1 MSTEKRYIDVR
12 DIPVEIDRKDIKNLH
27 IGVYPPNGRVRAAT
41 PLHLD
46 DEAVRLAVVS
56 RLSWIKKQ
64 QESFKYQERQ
74 SKREMITGESHYFK
88 GKRYRLDVVESE
100 GRQEVRLI
108 NNKTMQIKVQ
118 PGTNSDKRL
127 ALLQKWYRQQL
138 RNVINDLRP
147 IWEQKMEVEI
157 AELKIKIMKTKWGSC
172 NIEDQR
178 IWLNLELAKKS
189 VSCTEYILVHEMIH
203 FFERHHTERFRQLME
218 YYLPDWRLRKDE
230 LNASPLAHEEW
241 RY

>member
-12 DIPVEIDRKDIKNLH
+12 GIEVEIERKDIKNLH

-46 DEAVRLAVVS
+46 NEAVRLAVVS

-64 QESFKYQERQ
+64 QESFKHQERQ

-118 PGTNSDKRL
+118 PGTDRDKRL

-138 RNVINDLRP
+138 RNVINELRP
-147 IWEQKMEVEI
+147 IWEQKMELEI

-178 IWLNLELAKKS
+178 IWLNLELAKKP

-218 YYLPDWRLRKDE
+218 YYLPDWRMRKDE

>member
-12 DIPVEIDRKDIKNLH
+12 GLQVEIDRKDIKNLH

-88 GKRYRLDVVESE
+88 GKRYRLDVVESD
-100 GRQEVRLI
+100 GKQGVKLI

-118 PGTNSDKRL
+118 PGTDRDKRL

-138 RNVINDLRP
+138 RNVINELRP
-147 IWEQKMEVEI
+147 IWEQKMEMEI

-178 IWLNLELAKKS
+178 IWLNLELAKKP

>member
-12 DIPVEIDRKDIKNLH
+12 GIEVEIERKDIKNLH

-46 DEAVRLAVVS
+46 NEAVRLAVVS

-64 QESFKYQERQ
+64 QESFKHQERQ

-118 PGTNSDKRL
+118 PGTDRDKRL

-138 RNVINDLRP
+138 RNVINELRP
-147 IWEQKMEVEI
+147 IWEQKMELEI

-178 IWLNLELAKKS
+178 IWLNLELAKKP

>member
-1 MSTEKRYIDVR
+1 MNTEKRYIDVR
-12 DIPVEIDRKDIKNLH
+12 GIEVEIERKDIKNLH

-88 GKRYRLDVVESE
+88 GKRYRLDVVESD
-100 GRQEVRLI
+100 GKQEVKLI

-118 PGTNSDKRL
+118 PGTDRDKRL

-138 RNVINDLRP
+138 RNVINELRP

-178 IWLNLELAKKS
+178 IWLNLELAKKP